1 MTKKLLAPAIVLSLV
16 GLSVSPALAA
26 NKAGDSCKVAG
37 RVVTTSVQ
45 KLACSKVA
53 KKLYWVALTAN
64 KAGAPCKVAGRIVTT
79 SVQNLVC
86 AKVAKNLKWVALTAP
101 AATTTTVAPTTTVAA
116 TTTTTTIAVVKPIV
130 TLLRAGGTST
140 SPSVNYTVTGD
151 KDIDC
156 TTLSTVI
163 GVDFATK
170 YISAINS
177 VVQTSAKVCTVNAQS
192 RAERD
197 NTAYD
202 TVLSA
207 AATFAIA
214 DTSGNVQTVL
224 LGSPQ
229 TIWVTRAP

>member
-1 MTKKLLAPAIVLSLV
+1 MKKLLAPAIVLSLI
-16 GLSVSPALAA
+16 GLSGSPALAA
-26 NKAGDSCKVAG
+26 NKEGAKCTTAGKIVTVSGKKLVCK
-37 RVVTTSVQ
+37 
-45 KLACSKVA
+45 KVA
-53 KKLYWVALTAN
+53 K
-64 KAGAPCKVAGRIVTT
+64 
-79 SVQNLVC
+79 S
-86 AKVAKNLKWVALTAP
+86 LKWVVVARKAV
-101 AATTTTVAPTTTVAA
+101 TTTTVAPTTTVAA
-116 TTTTTTIAVVKPIV
+116 TTTTTTVAAAVKPVV

-140 SPSVNYTVTGD
+140 SASVNYTVTGD
-151 KDIDC
+151 KDLDC

-197 NTAYD
+197 NTVYD

-207 AATFAIA
+207 ATTFAIA

>member
-1 MTKKLLAPAIVLSLV
+1 MKKLLAPAIVLSLF

-26 NKAGDSCKVAG
+26 NKVGDSCKVAG

-45 KLACSKVA
+45 K
-53 KKLYWVALTAN
+53 
-64 KAGAPCKVAGRIVTT
+64 
-79 SVQNLVC
+79 LVC

-101 AATTTTVAPTTTVAA
+101 ASTTTTAAPTTTVAA

-130 TLLRAGGTST
+130 TLLREKGTST
-140 SPSVNYTVTGD
+140 SPSVNYTVSGD
-151 KDIDC
+151 KDLDC
-156 TTLSTVI
+156 KTLSTVI
-163 GVDFATK
+163 GVDFSTK

-177 VVQTSAKVCTVNAQS
+177 VVQTSARVCTVNAQS
-192 RAERD
+192 RAARD
-197 NTAYD
+197 NTAYE

-207 AATFAIA
+207 ATTFSIA
-214 DTSGNVQTVL
+214 DTSGNVQTSL

>member
-1 MTKKLLAPAIVLSLV
+1 MAKKLLAPAIVLSLV
-16 GLSVSPALAA
+16 GLSGSPVLAA

-37 RVVTTSVQ
+37 RVVSTSVQ
-45 KLACSKVA
+45 K
-53 KKLYWVALTAN
+53 
-64 KAGAPCKVAGRIVTT
+64 
-79 SVQNLVC
+79 LVC
-86 AKVAKNLKWVALTAP
+86 AKVAKKLKWVALTAP
-101 AATTTTVAPTTTVAA
+101 APTTTTTVALTTTVAA
-116 TTTTTTIAVVKPIV
+116 TTTTTTIAAVKPIV

-151 KDIDC
+151 RDLDC

-192 RAERD
+192 RAARD

-214 DTSGNVQTVL
+214 DTSGNVQTSL

>member
-1 MTKKLLAPAIVLSLV
+1 MKKLLAPAIVLSLI
-16 GLSVSPALAA
+16 GLSGSQVLAA
-26 NKAGDSCKVAG
+26 NKEGAKCTTAGKI
-37 RVVTTSVQ
+37 VTVSGK
-45 KLACSKVA
+45 KLVCTKVA
-53 KKLYWVALTAN
+53 KT
-64 KAGAPCKVAGRIVTT
+64 
-79 SVQNLVC
+79 
-86 AKVAKNLKWVALTAP
+86 LKWVAVGGKAV
-101 AATTTTVAPTTTVAA
+101 TTTTVAPTTTVAA
-116 TTTTTTIAVVKPIV
+116 TTTTTIAAVKPVV
-130 TLLRAGGTST
+130 TLLREGGTST
-140 SPSVNYTVTGD
+140 SASVNYTVTGD
-151 KDIDC
+151 KDINC
-156 TTLSTVI
+156 ATLSTVI

>member
-1 MTKKLLAPAIVLSLV
+1 MKKFLAPAIVLSLI
-16 GLSVSPALAA
+16 GLAGSPALAA

-45 KLACSKVA
+45 KL
-53 KKLYWVALTAN
+53 
-64 KAGAPCKVAGRIVTT
+64 
-79 SVQNLVC
+79 VC

-101 AATTTTVAPTTTVAA
+101 AVTTTIAPTTTVAA
-116 TTTTTTIAVVKPIV
+116 TTTTIAAVKPVV

-140 SPSVNYTVTGD
+140 SASVNYTVTGD

-156 TTLSTVI
+156 TTLSTTI
-163 GVDFATK
+163 GVDFTTK
-170 YISAINS
+170 YISVINS

-197 NTAYD
+197 NTAYE
-202 TVLSA
+202 TVLRA
-207 AATFAIA
+207 ATTFAIA

>member
-1 MTKKLLAPAIVLSLV
+1 MKKLLAPAIVLSLI
-16 GLSVSPALAA
+16 GLSGSPVLAA

-37 RVVTTSVQ
+37 RVVSTSVQ
-45 KLACSKVA
+45 K
-53 KKLYWVALTAN
+53 
-64 KAGAPCKVAGRIVTT
+64 
-79 SVQNLVC
+79 LVC
-86 AKVAKNLKWVALTAP
+86 AKVAKKLKWVALTAP
-101 AATTTTVAPTTTVAA
+101 APTTTTTVAPTTTVVV
-116 TTTTTTIAVVKPIV
+116 TTTTTSVAAATKPVV
-130 TLLRAGGTST
+130 TLLREKGSST
-140 SPSVNYTVTGD
+140 SPAVNYTVTGD
-151 KDIDC
+151 KDLDC

-197 NTAYD
+197 NTAYE

-207 AATFAIA
+207 ATTFAIA
-214 DTSGNVQTVL
+214 DTSGIMQTVL

>member
-1 MTKKLLAPAIVLSLV
+1 MKKLLAPAIVLSLI
-16 GLSVSPALAA
+16 GLSGSTAFAA
-26 NKAGDSCKVAG
+26 NKEGAKCMTAGK
-37 RVVTTSVQ
+37 
-45 KLACSKVA
+45 
-53 KKLYWVALTAN
+53 
-64 KAGAPCKVAGRIVTT
+64 IVTV
-79 SVQNLVC
+79 SGKKLVC
-86 AKVAKNLKWVALTAP
+86 AKVAKTLKWVAVGGKAV
-101 AATTTTVAPTTTVAA
+101 TTTTVAPTTTVAA
-116 TTTTTTIAVVKPIV
+116 TTTTTIAAVKPVV
-130 TLLRAGGTST
+130 TLLREGGTST
-140 SPSVNYTVTGD
+140 SASVNYTVTGD
-151 KDIDC
+151 KDINC
-156 TTLSTVI
+156 ATLSTVI

-197 NTAYD
+197 NTVYD

>member
-1 MTKKLLAPAIVLSLV
+1 MHSTTFKKILAPAIVLSLI
-16 GLSVSPALAA
+16 GLSGSTAFAA
-26 NKAGDSCKVAG
+26 NKEGAKCTTAGK
-37 RVVTTSVQ
+37 
-45 KLACSKVA
+45 
-53 KKLYWVALTAN
+53 
-64 KAGAPCKVAGRIVTT
+64 IVTV
-79 SVQNLVC
+79 SGKKLVC
-86 AKVAKNLKWVALTAP
+86 AKVAKTLKWVAVGGKAV
-101 AATTTTVAPTTTVAA
+101 TTTTVAPTTTVAA
-116 TTTTTTIAVVKPIV
+116 TTTTTIAAVKPVV
-130 TLLRAGGTST
+130 TLLREGGTST
-140 SPSVNYTVTGD
+140 SASVNYTVTGD
-151 KDIDC
+151 KDINC
-156 TTLSTVI
+156 ATLSTVI

>member
-1 MTKKLLAPAIVLSLV
+1 MAKKLLAPAIVLSLV
-16 GLSVSPALAA
+16 GLSGSPVLAA

-37 RVVTTSVQ
+37 RVVSTSVQ
-45 KLACSKVA
+45 K
-53 KKLYWVALTAN
+53 
-64 KAGAPCKVAGRIVTT
+64 
-79 SVQNLVC
+79 LVC
-86 AKVAKNLKWVALTAP
+86 AKVAKKLKWVALTAP
-101 AATTTTVAPTTTVAA
+101 APTTTTTVAPTTTVAA
-116 TTTTTTIAVVKPIV
+116 TTTTTTIAAVKPIV

-151 KDIDC
+151 RDLDC

-192 RAERD
+192 RAARD

>member
-1 MTKKLLAPAIVLSLV
+1 MKKLLASAIVITLI
-16 GLSVSPALAA
+16 GLSGSTAFAA
-26 NKAGDSCKVAG
+26 NKEGAKCMTAGK
-37 RVVTTSVQ
+37 
-45 KLACSKVA
+45 
-53 KKLYWVALTAN
+53 
-64 KAGAPCKVAGRIVTT
+64 IVTV
-79 SVQNLVC
+79 SGKKLVC
-86 AKVAKNLKWVALTAP
+86 AKVAKTLKWVAVGGKAV
-101 AATTTTVAPTTTVAA
+101 TTTTVAPTTTVAA
-116 TTTTTTIAVVKPIV
+116 TTTTTIAAVKPVV
-130 TLLRAGGTST
+130 TLLREGGTST
-140 SPSVNYTVTGD
+140 SASVNYTVTGD
-151 KDIDC
+151 KDINC
-156 TTLSTVI
+156 ATLSTVI

-192 RAERD
+192 RVELD

>member
-1 MTKKLLAPAIVLSLV
+1 MKKLLASAIVLSLI
-16 GLSVSPALAA
+16 GLSASPALAA

-45 KLACSKVA
+45 KL
-53 KKLYWVALTAN
+53 
-64 KAGAPCKVAGRIVTT
+64 
-79 SVQNLVC
+79 VC

-101 AATTTTVAPTTTVAA
+101 ASTTTTAAPTTTVAA

-130 TLLRAGGTST
+130 TLLREKGTST
-140 SPSVNYTVTGD
+140 SPSVNYTVSGD
-151 KDIDC
+151 KDLDC
-156 TTLSTVI
+156 KTLSTVI
-163 GVDFATK
+163 GVDFSTK

-177 VVQTSAKVCTVNAQS
+177 VVQTSARVCTVNAQS
-192 RAERD
+192 RAARD
-197 NTAYD
+197 NTAYE

-207 AATFAIA
+207 ATTFSIA
-214 DTSGNVQTVL
+214 DTSGNVQTSL

>member
-1 MTKKLLAPAIVLSLV
+1 MKKLLAPAIVLSLV
-16 GLSVSPALAA
+16 GLSGSPALAA
-26 NKAGDSCKVAG
+26 NRVGDSCKVAG
-37 RVVTTSVQ
+37 RVVSTSVQ
-45 KLACSKVA
+45 K
-53 KKLYWVALTAN
+53 
-64 KAGAPCKVAGRIVTT
+64 
-79 SVQNLVC
+79 LVC
-86 AKVAKNLKWVALTAP
+86 AKVAKKLKWVALTAP
-101 AATTTTVAPTTTVAA
+101 APTTTTTVAPTTTVAA
-116 TTTTTTIAVVKPIV
+116 TTTTTTIAAVKPIV

-151 KDIDC
+151 RDLDC

-192 RAERD
+192 RAARD

-214 DTSGNVQTVL
+214 DTSGNVQTSL

>member
-1 MTKKLLAPAIVLSLV
+1 MAKKLLAPAIVLSLI
-16 GLSVSPALAA
+16 GLSGSPAVAA

-45 KLACSKVA
+45 K
-53 KKLYWVALTAN
+53 
-64 KAGAPCKVAGRIVTT
+64 
-79 SVQNLVC
+79 LVC

-116 TTTTTTIAVVKPIV
+116 TTTTTIAAVKPVV
-130 TLLRAGGTST
+130 TLLREGGTST
-140 SPSVNYTVTGD
+140 SASVNYTVTGD
-151 KDIDC
+151 KDINC
-156 TTLSTVI
+156 ATLSTVI

>member
-1 MTKKLLAPAIVLSLV
+1 MKKLLAPAIVLSLV
-16 GLSVSPALAA
+16 SLSVSPALAA
-26 NKAGDSCKVAG
+26 NKVGDSCKVAG

-45 KLACSKVA
+45 K
-53 KKLYWVALTAN
+53 
-64 KAGAPCKVAGRIVTT
+64 
-79 SVQNLVC
+79 LVC

-101 AATTTTVAPTTTVAA
+101 ASTTTTVAPTTTVAA
-116 TTTTTTIAVVKPIV
+116 TTTTTTIAAVKPVV

-140 SPSVNYTVTGD
+140 SASVNYTVTGD
-151 KDIDC
+151 KNIDC

-170 YISAINS
+170 YISVINS

-197 NTAYD
+197 NTAYE

-207 AATFAIA
+207 AATFAVA

>member
-1 MTKKLLAPAIVLSLV
+1 MKKILAPAIVLSLV
-16 GLSVSPALAA
+16 GLFSSPVSAA

-45 KLACSKVA
+45 KL
-53 KKLYWVALTAN
+53 
-64 KAGAPCKVAGRIVTT
+64 
-79 SVQNLVC
+79 VC

-101 AATTTTVAPTTTVAA
+101 APTTTTAAPTTTVAA
-116 TTTTTTIAVVKPIV
+116 TTTTTTVAAATKPVV
-130 TLLRAGGTST
+130 TLLREKGTST

-151 KDIDC
+151 KDLDC
-156 TTLSTVI
+156 KTLSIVI
-163 GVDFATK
+163 GVDFSTK

-177 VVQTSAKVCTVNAQS
+177 IVQTSERVCTVNAQS
-192 RAERD
+192 RAARD
-197 NTAYD
+197 NTAYE

-207 AATFAIA
+207 ATTFSIA
-214 DTSGNVQTVL
+214 DTSGNVQTSL